1 MRAKKHFRFLLLYA
15 LWIAGIIWLLGSCS
29 GSKTVVSEE
38 TIKEL
43 KQQADSRSIKV
54 KAEWAIPLTT
64 NALASVYTSGLLPP
78 GSNVSRINLIAT
90 PNSFEIRGDSIY
102 ADLPYYGE
110 RRIVTGYPGDNGIS
124 FKAPMENYKS
134 EYVNKERSYR
144 ITFDVS
150 DETERYDVTVKLF
163 PRQQAVLLFYS
174 SHRNPIRYEGIV
186 DNPQSE

>member
-1 MRAKKHFRFLLLYA
+1 MRAKKHYRFLLLYA
-15 LWIAGIIWLLGSCS
+15 LWIAGILWLLGSCS
-29 GSKTVVSEE
+29 GAKNVSEE
-38 TIKEL
+38 TVQEL

-78 GSNVSRINLIAT
+78 GSNVSRINLIGT

-110 RRIVTGYPGDNGIS
+110 RRIVSGYPGGEGIS
-124 FKAPMENYKS
+124 FTGAIEDYKTDFD
-134 EYVNKERSYR
+134 KKTGSYR
-144 ITFDVS
+144 ITFDAD
-150 DETERYDVTVKLF
+150 DEVERYDITIRLF
-163 PRQQAVLLFYS
+163 PGQRAVLMFFS
-174 SHRNPIRYEGIV
+174 TQRNPIRYEGIV